1 MSKTSWSHKT
11 CRKRAEK
18 HRQGTLR
25 LNYNTPNFLQ
35 DLKRFFQKW
44 RSLWGLEGV
53 FINLFVYMLH
63 RRLHLQGNN
72 GAPSIDANGHM
83 IFEFFFVSA
92 AAYYPWTGVTSSSY
106 CRTRHSQVESLFFVR
121 EVHVL
126 LKIRAGLSKPVTL
139 WNGVTWSLFGSMLG
153 KNSITINPVSPV
165 YSLRELF
172 GFFSLF
178 RGNTYCFISWIR
190 FKHIFFMW
198 FLRESVY
205 PNFSLKK
212 RQILDKLMLE
222 LLLMLAY
229 FR

>member
-72 GAPSIDANGHM
+72 GAPSIDANGHI
-83 IFEFFFVSA
+83 IFEFFSVSA

-172 GFFSLF
+172 GFF
-178 RGNTYCFISWIR
+178 
-190 FKHIFFMW
+190 
-198 FLRESVY
+198 
-205 PNFSLKK
+205 
-212 RQILDKLMLE
+212 
-222 LLLMLAY
+222 LAY
-229 FR
+229 FEEILIASYPGYALNTFFSCGFCVNLFTRTFPWKNDKYSTN